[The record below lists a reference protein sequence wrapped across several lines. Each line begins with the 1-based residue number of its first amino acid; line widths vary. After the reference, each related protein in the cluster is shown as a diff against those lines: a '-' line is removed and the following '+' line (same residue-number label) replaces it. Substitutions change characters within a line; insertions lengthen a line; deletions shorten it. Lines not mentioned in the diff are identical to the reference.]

1 VHLTIVRVHEIV
13 DTPFAVGVLVEF
25 IERGSHWVCQVL
37 GLRGIGWRM
46 AEKVDPSLIVLAGCK
61 MQPRGGFAQI
71 SFDIFP
77 LSRST
82 RIRCWKIFCPL
93 KALIRVKTLARRT
106 VKPIPFVRYHG
117 CPLSKWKT

>member
-1 VHLTIVRVHEIV
+1 
-13 DTPFAVGVLVEF
+13 
-25 IERGSHWVCQVL
+25 
-37 GLRGIGWRM
+37 M
-46 AEKVDPSLIVLAGCK
+46 AEKVDPSPIVLAGCE

-93 KALIRVKTLARRT
+93 KTLIRVKALARRT
-106 VKPIPFVRYHG
+106 VKPVPFGRYQG
-117 CPLSKWKT
+117 CLFSKWKT